1 MTTKDE
7 IRHLRALLQ
16 HTDRWYIEYVCPDN
30 EGIMYIAEKAKEYAN
45 EKLSYMTVN
54 ALLRHFRLWE
64 AQHTPLPN
72 DYRIFF
78 LNDLIWHLGLNACK
92 GEEKS
97 IYSEC
102 IILTLKFN

>member
-16 HTDRWYIEYVCPDN
+16 HTTRWYIEYVCPDN
-30 EGIMYIAEKAKEYAN
+30 EEIMYIAEKAKEYAN
-45 EKLSYMTVN
+45 EKLSYMSAN

-64 AQHTPLPN
+64 AQHTPLPEK
-72 DYRIFF
+72 YHIFF
-78 LNDLIWHLGLNACK
+78 LNDLIWHLGLKACK
-92 GEEKS
+92 GEEKT

-102 IILTLKFN
+102 IVLTIKFN